1 MKENSLTKSILY
13 VIQSIPGSNA
23 PTKHALA
30 IADLMAKCGYK
41 PYFMVAGIADPSLPS
56 LKKRFGYPIEYPSGL
71 TLGRWQLA
79 AKYAERLTSCA
90 SIPAFRDAMA
100 RIEPEIVIYYGIQ
113 NRLAK
118 YIEREC
124 HGAHV
129 PVVVDETDWFETRF
143 DGDIA
148 AWIVARGREH
158 RVRDADEAADG
169 ILAISPFFVEHF
181 KDIEKAKGAPRVM
194 FLPPLNRD
202 GEALEEIR
210 APSDSE
216 RKVTRFFYAGSP
228 SGKDYL
234 DCFVDAMASCSGLLK
249 TVPELDV
256 VGVSPA
262 EGESLLRGRETD
274 VAVRFH
280 GRLPHEDVIAMLRK
294 ADFGILFRQPEL
306 YARAGF
312 STKFA
317 ECMSNGVPMLCN
329 TVGGADLVLLP
340 GIDGVVVPDLEPASL
355 VAGIKAACD
364 MDDDAL
370 LAMKR
375 AALSK
380 AKQLFQPENYMED
393 LSDFFASLQGCPS
406 DSGPQF

>member
-1 MKENSLTKSILY
+1 MSHSGRILY
-13 VIQSIPGSNA
+13 VIQGIPGSNA

-30 IADLMAKCGYK
+30 IADLLAKCGYK
-41 PYFMVAGIADPSLPS
+41 PYFIVAGIADPSLPA
-56 LKKRFGYPIEYPSGL
+56 LKERFDYPIEYPSGL

-100 RIEPEIVIYYGIQ
+100 RIEPEVVIYYGIQ

-118 YIEREC
+118 SIEREC
-124 HGAHV
+124 HAAHV
-129 PVVVDETDWFETRF
+129 PVIVDETDWFEARF

-148 AWIVARGREH
+148 AWIVAKGRER
-158 RVRDADEAADG
+158 RVCDADEAADG
-169 ILAISPFFVEHF
+169 ILAISPFFAEYF
-181 KDIEKAKGAPRVM
+181 RGIEKVKGAPRVM
-194 FLPPLNRD
+194 FLPPLNRE
-202 GEALEEIR
+202 GEALDEVRE
-210 APSDSE
+210 PNDVE

-228 SGKDYL
+228 AGKDYL
-234 DCFVDAMASCSGLLK
+234 DCFVDVMASCSGSLK
-249 TVPELDV
+249 SVPELDV
-256 VGVSPA
+256 VGVSPL
-262 EGESLLRGRETD
+262 EGESLLRGRET
-274 VAVRFH
+274 AASVRFH

-294 ADFGILFRQPEL
+294 ADFGILFRRPEI

-329 TVGGADLVLLP
+329 TVGGADLVLSP
-340 GIDGVVVPDLEPASL
+340 GIDGLVVPDLEPASL
-355 VAGIKAACD
+355 AAGIKAACD

-393 LSDFFASLQGCPS
+393 LTDFLASLQGRLS
-406 DSGPQF
+406 DGAPHV